1 MDKYNIDSHK
11 LMYHVSRV
19 NNWLEGGNTYP
30 IYLEIST
37 SGSCNH
43 RCIYCALD
51 FMEYQPRFL
60 KTDILKKRI
69 SEMARLGVKSIMYA
83 GEGEPLLHKD
93 MAEII
98 NHTKSSG
105 IDVGLTTNG
114 VLLGKELIDRS
125 LESISWIKVSINGAT
140 KETYRKIHQS
150 RADDLDKVIK
160 NMSYAVKSR
169 AKNGHK
175 CALGMQLLLLPENSK
190 EVKTLAAL
198 ASGIGL
204 DYLVV
209 KPYSQHPLSK
219 TTKYRDIKYNKYL
232 KLADELQVFNTD
244 RFNVVFRTN
253 TMKKWDQGER
263 DYERCYAL
271 PFWSYI
277 DAGGNVWGCS
287 IYLGKKEF
295 FCGNIYKK
303 NFRDILN
310 GLKRKKMI
318 KMAAQKLC
326 VKDCRVNCRMDEI
339 NRYLWGLKFPLEHVN
354 FI

>member
-19 NNWLEGGNTYP
+19 NNWMEGKNIFP

-51 FMEYQPRFL
+51 FMEYRSRFL
-60 KTDILKKRI
+60 ATDILKKRL

-93 MAEII
+93 IAEII
-98 NHTKSSG
+98 NHTKSLG

-114 VLLGKELIDRS
+114 VLLNKELIDRS
-125 LESISWIKVSINGAT
+125 LASISWVKVSINGAT

-150 RADDLDKVIK
+150 KADDLDKVVK

-169 AKNGHK
+169 IKNGHK
-175 CALGMQLLLLPENSK
+175 CTLGMQLLLLPENSK
-190 EVKTLAAL
+190 EVKNLAAL

-209 KPYSQHPLSK
+209 KPYSQHPFSK
-219 TTKYRDIKYNKYL
+219 TTRYKNIKYDKYL
-232 KLADELQVFNTD
+232 KLSDELKAFNTD
-244 RFNVVFRTN
+244 KFNVVFRAN
-253 TMKKWDQGER
+253 TMKKWDEGVR
-263 DYERCYAL
+263 NYKHCYAL

-287 IYLGKKEF
+287 VFLGDERF
-295 FCGNIYKK
+295 LYGNINDQAFQQIWEGK
-303 NFRDILN
+303 
-310 GLKRKKMI
+310 KRKKSL
-318 KMAAQKLC
+318 QW
-326 VKDCRVNCRMDEI
+326 VEKDMCAHHCRVNCRMDEI
-339 NRYLWGLKFPLEHVN
+339 NRYLWELKHPSEHVN

>member
-1 MDKYNIDSHK
+1 MDKYSIDSHK

-19 NNWLEGGNTYP
+19 NNWLKGKNIFP

-93 MAEII
+93 IAEII

-105 IDVGLTTNG
+105 VDAGLTTNG
-114 VLLGKELIDRS
+114 VLLNKELVDRS
-125 LESISWIKVSINGAT
+125 LASLSWVKVSINGAT
-140 KETYRKIHQS
+140 KETYKKIHQN

-169 AKNGHK
+169 NMNGCK
-175 CALGMQLLLLPENSK
+175 CVLGMQLLLLPENSK
-190 EVKTLAAL
+190 EVKALAAL
-198 ASGIGL
+198 ARGIGL

-209 KPYSQHPLSK
+209 KPYSQHPFSK
-219 TTKYRDIKYNKYL
+219 TTKYKNIKYDKYF
-232 KLADELQVFNTD
+232 KLADELKAFNTNK
-244 RFNVVFRTN
+244 FNVVFRAN
-253 TMKKWDQGER
+253 TMKKWDER
-263 DYERCYAL
+263 IRNYKHCYAL

-295 FCGNIYKK
+295 FYGNIYKN
-303 NFRDILN
+303 NFKDIFN
-310 GLKRKKMI
+310 SLKRSRTI
-318 KMAAQKLC
+318 KMASQKFC
-326 VKDCRVNCRMDEI
+326 VKDCRVNCRMDEV
-339 NRYLWGLKFPLEHVN
+339 NRYLWNLKHPLEHVN

>member
-1 MDKYNIDSHK
+1 MDEFKIDSHK
-11 LMYHVSRV
+11 LIYHVSRV
-19 NNWLEGGNTYP
+19 NDWIEGKNIFP

-43 RCIYCALD
+43 RCTYCALD
-51 FMEYQPRFL
+51 FMGYQPRFL
-60 KTDILKKRI
+60 KTDILKKRL

-93 MAEII
+93 IAEII

-114 VLLGKELIDRS
+114 VLLDKELIDRT
-125 LESISWIKVSINGAT
+125 LANVSWVKVSINGAT

-150 RADDLDKVIK
+150 KAVDLDKVIK
-160 NMSYAVKSR
+160 NMRYAVKSR
-169 AKNGHK
+169 IKNGHK
-175 CALGMQLLLLPENSK
+175 CVLGMQLLLLPENSK
-190 EVKTLAAL
+190 EVKALAVL

-209 KPYSQHPLSK
+209 KPYSQHPFSK
-219 TTKYRDIKYNKYL
+219 TTRYKNIKYDKYL
-232 KLADELQVFNTD
+232 KLADELKAFKTD
-244 RFNVVFRTN
+244 KFNVIFRAN
-253 TMKKWDQGER
+253 TMKKWDHETR
-263 DYERCYAL
+263 NYKHCYAL

-287 IYLGKKEF
+287 VYLGKNEF
-295 FCGNIYKK
+295 LYGNIYKQDFK
-303 NFRDILN
+303 DILN
-310 GLKRKKMI
+310 SPKRSRII
-318 KMAAQKLC
+318 KMAARKLC

-339 NRYLWGLKFPLEHVN
+339 NRYLWELKHPSEHVN